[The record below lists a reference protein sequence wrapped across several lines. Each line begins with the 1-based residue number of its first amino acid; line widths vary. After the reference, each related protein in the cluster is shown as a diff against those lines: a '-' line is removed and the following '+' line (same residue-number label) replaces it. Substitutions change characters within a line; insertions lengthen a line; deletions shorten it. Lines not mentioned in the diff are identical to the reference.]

1 MKQRIEVDLIG
12 NIVSSKGL
20 KNVGTAKEPNYVLNF
35 RMASNH
41 FSGGDA
47 SFVNVAAWDRNAIN
61 LASNIRPG
69 KPLRVVGTLEL
80 RQFASTKHFLQDG
93 SPAMLTSADVRMERF
108 DYIDS
113 QRPAAQAGEQ
123 AAGTGEGAGAG
134 EPAGE
139 PAQPAVQAAP
149 AGGSKSASRRR
160 TSKPKKQEQVPANV
174 LGEQV
179 DSDLTQTQ
187 DEF

>member
-1 MKQRIEVDLIG
+1 MKQRIEVDLVG

-41 FSGGDA
+41 FSGEEA

-61 LASNIRPG
+61 LASNLRPG

-80 RQFASTKHFLQDG
+80 RQFASTKHFLRDG

-113 QRPAAQAGEQ
+113 QRPAAQASEQ
-123 AAGTGEGAGAG
+123 AAGTGEDAGAG
-134 EPAGE
+134 EQPAQ
-139 PAQPAVQAAP
+139 PTQPAVQAVAS
-149 AGGSKSASRRR
+149 GGGKTRRR
-160 TSKPKKQEQVPANV
+160 TSKSSKKAPEAPAAV
-174 LGEQV
+174 LGERV
-179 DSDLTQTQ
+179 DTDLTQTQ